1 MKGFPAFGLDKASI
15 AALSEA
21 WAALSHSAHNQVA
34 GAGQVD
40 PTCLD
45 EPRSLHPAGI
55 FLLAVTGACFGR

>member
-34 GAGQVD
+34 GPGRLIRRASMNPATFIPLVYS
-40 PTCLD
+40 C
-45 EPRSLHPAGI
+45 SL
-55 FLLAVTGACFGR
+55 